1 MFFNQLLTN
10 LNTII
15 NIINLLMVECKKN
28 LKLIRGVD
36 FDLIENHPS
45 YATTYLPKFDD
56 LLKFVKIFSAGNHRG
71 LKQDTTKT
79 VCFIEANEK
88 RCRVT
93 KHTRSLFLL
102 NRRLF
107 TNQLFKPAT
116 RSRISIEKVVSRYH
130 ISSLRTI
137 IY

>member
-1 MFFNQLLTN
+1 
-10 LNTII
+10 
-15 NIINLLMVECKKN
+15 MVECKKN

-36 FDLIENHPS
+36 FDLIENHP
-45 YATTYLPKFDD
+45 YYVTTYLPKFDD
-56 LLKFVKIFSAGNHRG
+56 SSEDILGSEQFVKIFSAGNHRG
-71 LKQDTTKT
+71 LKQGTTKT

-102 NRRLF
+102 NGRFF

-116 RSRISIEKVVSRYH
+116 RSSNCSNSDSVPTKSFLTRWSRDKVFGR
-130 ISSLRTI
+130 
-137 IY
+137 